1 MSTTTTTTTTD
12 DDSSI
17 PLDVD
22 IHNHVQYT
30 SAIAALYST
39 EHQSVTPEALA
50 QTSLRRTRTVPDM
63 QIYMERVGLLH
74 DTGNNQNSPDDSV
87 AVIHVAGTKG
97 KGSVCAMCESIV
109 RNINT
114 GTTSRHH
121 RITTGLFTSP
131 HLVDIRERI
140 RINGQPVSKDI
151 FGRAYWNLRQ
161 LLEQY
166 QHVTT
171 GNDDDHDCHRHD
183 LGLPVL
189 PGYFRMITLM
199 AIYIF
204 RHYVSE
210 DGTRISCIIMEVGM
224 GGRYDATNVNL
235 PWSRIFT
242 VCGITLI
249 DYDHVRVLGN
259 TLPEIAWEKGG
270 IYTVRKGATDHM
282 TPHPVRDRDTFNNAV
297 ANLVAP
303 NTSSQSTPRCF
314 ALDTNPTPVLDVF
327 RLCAINE
334 GDGCDLHLVGP
345 DHHPQLPIG
354 YPLGLN
360 GSHQRANAELALAL
374 CRTIFDIPN
383 RDRPFLT
390 VAPKHEDML
399 KALANVTWPGRCQSV
414 QYENEHISN
423 IPVTIR
429 LDGAHTVQSVRAGLE
444 WYQSVISAQ
453 QDPSPPCDTHDV
465 SCCRILIF
473 NCSHERNPVELLELL
488 HPLAFHAVYF
498 CRADSERPSSLMKG
512 SVLDLWQA
520 AGKSMSV
527 HSDTVRNLEI
537 RHDDNAVV
545 PTWQDTLL
553 GIWNLLAYDNDT
565 AGSST
570 WRAMDRGSNL
580 TAATALDRGLEFGRT
595 IDGITRIEMFCT
607 GSLYL
612 VGSMLSALQ
621 WQEQESNG
629 MLKV

>member
-1 MSTTTTTTTTD
+1 MSTTTTTD
-12 DDSSI
+12 DDDSAI

-22 IHNHVQYT
+22 IHNHVKNYT
-30 SAIAALYST
+30 TAVAALYST

-63 QIYMERVGLLH
+63 HVYMERVGLLH
-74 DTGNNQNSPDDSV
+74 DTCDNKNQNSPDDSV

-109 RNINT
+109 RNT
-114 GTTSRHH
+114 G
-121 RITTGLFTSP
+121 ITTGLFTSP

-171 GNDDDHDCHRHD
+171 GNDDDHDGHRHD

-270 IYTVRKGATDHM
+270 IYTVRKGTTDHW
-282 TPHPVRDRDTFNNAV
+282 TPHPVRDRDAFKNAV

-303 NTSSQSTPRCF
+303 HTSSQTTHRCF
-314 ALDTNPTPVLDVF
+314 ALDTNLTPVVDVF

-334 GDGCDLHLVGP
+334 GDGCDLHW
-345 DHHPQLPIG
+345 LP
-354 YPLGLN
+354 
-360 GSHQRANAELALAL
+360 
-374 CRTIFDIPN
+374 
-383 RDRPFLT
+383 
-390 VAPKHEDML
+390 
-399 KALANVTWPGRCQSV
+399 
-414 QYENEHISN
+414 
-423 IPVTIR
+423 
-429 LDGAHTVQSVRAGLE
+429 VRVE
-444 WYQSVISAQ
+444 W
-453 QDPSPPCDTHDV
+453 
-465 SCCRILIF
+465 
-473 NCSHERNPVELLELL
+473 
-488 HPLAFHAVYF
+488 
-498 CRADSERPSSLMKG
+498 K
-512 SVLDLWQA
+512 
-520 AGKSMSV
+520 
-527 HSDTVRNLEI
+527 
-537 RHDDNAVV
+537 
-545 PTWQDTLL
+545 
-553 GIWNLLAYDNDT
+553 
-565 AGSST
+565 SST
-570 WRAMDRGSNL
+570 
-580 TAATALDRGLEFGRT
+580 
-595 IDGITRIEMFCT
+595 C
-607 GSLYL
+607 
-612 VGSMLSALQ
+612 
-621 WQEQESNG
+621 
-629 MLKV
+629 